1 MLNLNKNIHIAYFIS
16 SISLLSLIYALVS
29 GENSTGG
36 AVNDFFYHEKYL
48 SFFSNNVYE
57 GLQKFGSDND
67 IRNSPVFYILFSK
80 ILDFGVSIDLL
91 KYVNSL
97 IILPLV
103 FFFIKSIKIKYKEV
117 SNFEIVL
124 LLSFIF
130 LSPTIRSLIA
140 YPYPLLWAITFFSIA
155 IYNYLK
161 FSLVN
166 NSIKNALSVVLF
178 IAISAYF
185 TPNFAVFY
193 LYFSLKILANLKK
206 FNDKLAFLI
215 FSILLALPAILFL
228 IWKDFYIFD
237 TGADG
242 ISLTFFDRLNFSNKF
257 IIITTT
263 IFLFTIPMIN
273 FQKIKKLYSNLRF
286 EKSLIF
292 IFVFFIINL
301 FFFNFKSD
309 IGGGGVFYQFS
320 QIFFQNNIFLYF
332 VFFLSLIFFYLYKLY
347 NFNNIFLFI
356 ILILYNIQY
365 TIYYKYYDPILIYIF
380 LFLTKFN
387 NFNEINLKKFSVN
400 LVIFYVFFLIL
411 NLYKINLKN
420 YMIS

>member
-57 GLQKFGSDND
+57 GLQKFGSDKD

-140 YPYPLLWAITFFSIA
+140 YPYPLLWAITFFSIT

-161 FSLVN
+161 FSLIN

-206 FNDKLAFLI
+206 FNDKLVFLI

-228 IWKDFYIFD
+228 IWKDFYILD

-273 FQKIKKLYSNLRF
+273 FKKIKKVYSNLKF

-309 IGGGGVFYQFS
+309 IGGGGIFYQFS